1 MFHMELLSG
10 LWISDT
16 SVLTSKKFIEDNKI
30 TILINCT
37 QYFDP
42 PPRLNLQN
50 IRIPFSPNQSSGNN
64 MNLLRDNH
72 VKIVDYILENLDTH
86 NILITCYDGKC
97 ISPMIVALVISR
109 GSKFKKQSIYEVLLQ
124 HNKEFS
130 LWCDLSTFQ

>member
-10 LWISDT
+10 VWISDT
-16 SVLTSKKFIEDNKI
+16 DILKSSKFIEDNRI

-37 QYFDP
+37 QLFEAP
-42 PPRLNLQN
+42 PCRNLQVV
-50 IRIPFSPNQSSGNN
+50 RIPFSPDQSSGDN

-97 ISPMIVALVISR
+97 ISPMIVALLISR
-109 GSKFKKQSIYEVLLQ
+109 GSKFKKQSIYEMLLQ

-130 LWCDLSTFQ
+130 LWCDLSSFQ